1 MEELQKELE
10 ALKTE
15 NAELKELLR
24 DAQNQIEELTAKKE
38 RGSKVLTFDGKKYE
52 VLLPG
57 KFYHPITR
65 EITDAESI
73 EISEVEIMVRMGVL
87 KELEELEV
95 TKSEPS
101 KTRKK

>member
-38 RGSKVLTFDGKKYE
+38 RGSKVLTFDGKQYE

-73 EISEVEIMVRMGVL
+73 EISEVDIMVRMGVL
-87 KELEELEV
+87 KELEV